1 VLKGGT
7 TPEGLNAS
15 IAEDAKKIE
24 AAGPRARHLKF
35 RFYRA
40 GNPTEYEALGR
51 YAVILISVLTQKPEE
66 LPVKSLYIRTAAG
79 DVPLRKVSSWRSELD
94 GESLVAKMFGRHR
107 EDGFY
112 LLPTSVLY
120 RDGQVM
126 IDLTAGR
133 TAAAILQLPSKAA
146 QVGADKLPK
155 TDPAP
160 NARPNLKVLQTF
172 IARNF
177 PGFPLPKAVP

>member
-1 VLKGGT
+1 ML
-7 TPEGLNAS
+7 L
-15 IAEDAKKIE
+15 
-24 AAGPRARHLKF
+24 
-35 RFYRA
+35 
-40 GNPTEYEALGR
+40 
-51 YAVILISVLTQKPEE
+51 SVLTQKPEE
-66 LPVKSLYIRTAAG
+66 LPVKQLYIRTAEG
-79 DVPLRKVSSWRSELD
+79 DIPLRKIAGWTSESD
-94 GESLVAKMFGRHR
+94 GDTLTARIFGRHR

-112 LLPTSVLY
+112 LFPTSMLY

-133 TAAAILQLPSKAA
+133 TGAAILQLPSKAA
-146 QVGADKLPK
+146 HVGADRLPN